1 MKSVFG
7 ALSRNYKL
15 LIGTGITG
23 VGISLYAYNK
33 PSPIVPARILPE
45 VKEML
50 SDSQLDQILHQNE
63 KSIFVNKNVYRID
76 FNTIASNNPS
86 EDQSSQHQLGD
97 SYLVG
102 VYDGHGG
109 KECGEIV
116 MRHLASYIAL
126 HLAKPRTLPQK
137 EHTIK
142 ALEDAFVAIDND
154 IINGSLPY
162 ISSNDHQSIIKNL
175 KAARSGCCAIVALVN
190 KSDVYVASSGDCRAV
205 LGRKRAYHRNGESA
219 GYQAIELSE
228 DHTFSNTREYA
239 RMLNEHPGE
248 DDTVV
253 VRGRVLGGLMPTR
266 AIGDARYKWSIDV
279 MRVISPFISRK
290 GRTIIPPNY
299 HSPPYVT
306 AKPEVQH
313 YIFDGNDHFMV
324 IACDGLWDDISSQG
338 AVDHVGQLVE
348 NGYNGNLAT
357 DLMIKSLGKDRE
369 AVRHILS
376 IPSPMSRRYR
386 DDLTVNVV
394 LLKPAGSDKGIPIE
408 PVPKMPYLYKKQL
421 DYWVKKLSNFTL
433 SKL

>member
-1 MKSVFG
+1 
-7 ALSRNYKL
+7 
-15 LIGTGITG
+15 
-23 VGISLYAYNK
+23 
-33 PSPIVPARILPE
+33 
-45 VKEML
+45 ML
-50 SDSQLDQILHQNE
+50 ADTELDKILHQNE
-63 KSIFVNKNVYRID
+63 KSIFVNKHVYRID

-109 KECGEIV
+109 RECGELV
-116 MRHLASYIAL
+116 MKHLASYIAH
-126 HLAKPRTLPQK
+126 HLSKPRTLPEK

-142 ALEDAFVAIDND
+142 ALEDAFVAIDSD

-162 ISSNDHQSIIKNL
+162 LTSNDHKSIIKNL
-175 KAARSGCCAIVALVN
+175 QAVRSGCCAVVALIN
-190 KSDVYVASSGDCRAV
+190 KSDVYVANSGDCRAV
-205 LGRKRAYHRNGESA
+205 LGRKRAYQRNGEPA
-219 GYQAIELSE
+219 GYQTIELSE

-239 RMLNEHPGE
+239 RMLKEHPGE

-266 AIGDARYKWSIDV
+266 AIGDARYKWPIDI
-279 MRVISPFISRK
+279 MRVVSPFISRK

-306 AKPEVQH
+306 AKPDVNH
-313 YIFDGNDHFMV
+313 YIFDGNDHFMI
-324 IACDGLWDDISSQG
+324 IACDGLWDDISSSD
-338 AVDHVGQLVE
+338 AVNHIGELIQKD
-348 NGYNGNLAT
+348 YKGNFAT
-357 DLMIKSLGKDRE
+357 DLMIKALGQERE
-369 AVRHILS
+369 SVRHILS
-376 IPSPMSRRYR
+376 IPAPQSRRYR

-394 LLKPAGSDKGIPIE
+394 LLKPSGSDKGAPIE

-421 DYWVKKLSNFTL
+421 DYWVQKLETFTK